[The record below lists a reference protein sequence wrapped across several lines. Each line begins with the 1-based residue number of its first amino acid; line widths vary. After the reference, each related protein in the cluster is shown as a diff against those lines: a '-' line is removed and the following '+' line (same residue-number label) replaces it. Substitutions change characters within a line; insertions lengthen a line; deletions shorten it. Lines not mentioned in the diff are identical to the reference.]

1 MDKSKIKRLLISCFV
16 LFVLTMLAFL
26 LDGFGDYF
34 SYIKQWSLEVR
45 ELLSFAALGII
56 FFAMLFCMGSM
67 VRTLYSSAEK
77 KLLRPEQKKNF
88 CSRKRL
94 TICICGTVFN
104 LILARSVGLI
114 LNLFLDFE
122 NGARYVTNVDSGWT
136 VKDLIS
142 WGVVIYLLA
151 IIFAVF
157 AVIMAIHVIIKKFKQ
172 SKG

>member
-1 MDKSKIKRLLISCFV
+1 MGKSKVKGLSISCIM
-16 LFVLTMLAFL
+16 LFALLMLAYL
-26 LDGFGDYF
+26 LDVWGDFFY
-34 SYIKQWSLEVR
+34 YIGAWSLDVR
-45 ELLSFAALGII
+45 ELLSLAALGII

-67 VRTLYSSAEK
+67 VRTLYPGEEK

-88 CSRKRL
+88 CSGKRL

-136 VKDLIS
+136 VKDLIN
-142 WGVVIYLLA
+142 WGVISYLLA
-151 IIFAVF
+151 ILFAVF
-157 AVIMAIHVIIKKFKQ
+157 AVIMAIHVMTKKFRQ
-172 SKG
+172 SKE

>member
-1 MDKSKIKRLLISCFV
+1 MNKSKVKGLSISCIV
-16 LFVLTMLAFL
+16 LFILLMLAYL
-26 LDGFGDYF
+26 LDVWGDYF
-34 SYIKQWSLEVR
+34 YYVGMWSLDVR
-45 ELLSFAALGII
+45 ELLSLAALGII

-67 VRTLYSSAEK
+67 VRTMYPGAEK

-88 CSRKRL
+88 CSGKRL

-136 VKDLIS
+136 VKDLIN
-142 WGVVIYLLA
+142 WGVIIYLLA
-151 IIFAVF
+151 ILFAVF
-157 AVIMAIHVIIKKFKQ
+157 TVIMAIYIMIKKFKQ
-172 SKG
+172 PKE